1 MEKLVNI
8 LVDATAYIADTF
20 GNSILGLLTMDV
32 GSGKSFFDLVFSS
45 IGNFYHNFVIIAIA
59 FLLINYVWQLAKMM
73 FLAQG
78 ANDTPLGLTAWTII
92 AGCLIYAG
100 RPIIYFFEGFFN
112 VRGRFRRRYK
122 HRRFNRRSAADTFSS
137 AHVGVPIYYVSYRN
151 GRAIYCFRYPVLYMS
166 ICILDVRKSI
176 DKQHLWF
183 LGSYGG

>member
-1 MEKLVNI
+1 MDWFVEKLVNI

-45 IGNFYHNFVIIAIA
+45 IGNFYQYFVIIAIA

-112 VRGRFRRRYK
+112 IIYGALLNAK
-122 HRRFNRRSAADTFSS
+122 LTEGADTAIDFS
-137 AHVGVPIYYVSYRN
+137 GVSEKMTT
-151 GRAIYCFRYPVLYMS
+151 AMS
-166 ICILDVRKSI
+166 GLQAPQV
-176 DKQHLWF
+176 Q
-183 LGSYGG
+183 

>member
-1 MEKLVNI
+1 MANLFLI
-8 LVDATAYIADTF
+8 W
-20 GNSILGLLTMDV
+20 
-32 GSGKSFFDLVFSS
+32 FFHS
-45 IGNFYHNFVIIAIA
+45 IGNFYQYFVIIAIA

-112 VRGRFRRRYK
+112 IIYGALLNAKLTEGADTAIDFSGVSEKMTTAMSGGGSGGATSTAGSIG
-122 HRRFNRRSAADTFSS
+122 RSAADTFSS

-151 GRAIYCFRYPVLYMS
+151 GRAIYCFGYPVLYMS